1 MSRLS
6 QPFSS
11 PENQLLVESARYEW
25 LELRAFSSRTSFV
38 LSVKMQSTLL
48 LRKRIICPNMT
59 KNFG

>member
-38 LSVKMQSTLL
+38 LSVKMQSTFL